1 LKNLFHFFIFNSPF
15 SVPHSTRIENENENR
30 RTENGDLKTPGSILI
45 VGGGVI
51 GMCTAY
57 YALRKGLRMTVVE
70 RGPPDHDCCSL
81 GNAGFIVPS
90 HFVPLAAPGMVGLG
104 LRMLLNPRSPFYI
117 KPRLNLDLFRW
128 LWLFCRSANPGH
140 VLRSAP
146 LILELSLASRA
157 CFEELAQIPD
167 NDFGLNKKG
176 LLLLFKTKHH
186 LHEEMRNVRLA
197 EKLHFPAEVLS
208 PGKAEQLAGIRTN
221 ISGGVHYPLDCHLN
235 PPRFLAAMTQL
246 VTRLGGTI
254 SWSTPVRGWKTD
266 RNRILAVDTDR
277 GEMSADEYVLAA
289 GAWSPDLVHG
299 LHLRIPIQA
308 GKGYSITLPAPRRLP
323 AVPVILTEARIA
335 VTPMGQSL
343 RFGGTMELA
352 GLDESINPV
361 RARAIIDSI
370 PNYFPD
376 FGPED
381 FHGVPVWRGLRP
393 CSPDGLPYLGRV
405 GHYRNLSIAAGH
417 AMLGVSLGP
426 ITGKLLAQVLVG
438 EKPAIPIGALSPD
451 RYL

>member
-1 LKNLFHFFIFNSPF
+1 MSHPK
-15 SVPHSTRIENENENR
+15 SV
-30 RTENGDLKTPGSILI
+30 LI

-57 YALRKGLRMTVVE
+57 YALGKALRVTVVE
-70 RGPPDHDCCSL
+70 RGRPDHDCCSL

-146 LILELSLASRA
+146 LIRDLSLASRV
-157 CFEELAQIPD
+157 CFEELDRIPD
-167 NDFGLNKKG
+167 NDFGLTKKG
-176 LLLLFKTKHH
+176 LLLLCKTKHC
-186 LHEEMRNVRLA
+186 LHEEVKTARLA
-197 EKLHFPAEVLS
+197 EKLNLPAEVLS
-208 PGKAEQLAGIRTN
+208 PSRAEQLAGIRLN
-221 ISGGVHYPLDCHLN
+221 IAGGVHYPLDCHLH
-235 PPRFLAAMTQL
+235 PPRFLAAMTKQ
-246 VTRLGGTI
+246 VENLGGAI
-254 SWSTPVRGWKTD
+254 SWSTPVRGWKTG
-266 RNRILAVDTDR
+266 RNRILAVQTDR

-289 GAWSPDLVHG
+289 GAWSPDVVRG
-299 LHLRIPIQA
+299 LGFRLPIQA
-308 GKGYSITLPAPRRLP
+308 GKGYSITLPSPRHVP
-323 AVPVILTEARIA
+323 AVPLVLTEARIA

-352 GLDESINPV
+352 GLDESINQA
-361 RARAIIDSI
+361 RAQAIIDSI
-370 PNYFPD
+370 PSHFPD
-376 FGPED
+376 FSPDD
-381 FHGVPVWRGLRP
+381 FRDVPVWRGLRP

-405 GHYRNLSIAAGH
+405 GRYQNLSVAAGH

-426 ITGKLLAQVLVG
+426 ITGKLLAQVLAG
-438 EKPAIPIGALSPD
+438 ENPTIAIGALNPD
-451 RYL
+451 RYQ